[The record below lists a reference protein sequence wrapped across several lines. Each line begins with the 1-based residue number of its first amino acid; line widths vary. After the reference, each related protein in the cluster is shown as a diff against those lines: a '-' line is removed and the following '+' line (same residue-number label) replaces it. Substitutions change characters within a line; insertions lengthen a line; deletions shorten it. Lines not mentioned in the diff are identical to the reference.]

1 MLKRLAGSE
10 FCSDAHRREYKE
22 EYSKLAL
29 GRLLQSK
36 PSHAEE
42 RTRIKLGTAVSAFI
56 EDPSPARQIAKAAV
70 PVHIIASPATSP
82 ALDAEQPLPS
92 KHAATAPGIA
102 AAMRVEKP
110 VPAALHTLA
119 VVVAELD
126 GGLATR
132 TPEPP
137 SCRANISP
145 AALPEG
151 SLIRLDRRMD
161 AADST
166 MQPRERKLELR
177 HSLRGTKRMDLD
189 MGIAAPHCLE
199 PANDSLDI
207 PRASAIAP
215 PEAQPWMEEACGQ
228 FTGSSIVLLDFGR
241 FEFSTTGF
249 EELPQNA
256 INPDSETVAEAPA
269 VESVSYPEPQLNQQR
284 VAVQQVPA
292 GRGKPIQVFG
302 WASFSAG
309 AVQVP
314 QPSGLPLRPVML
326 LLPATV
332 ESTTAPATGAFRA
345 KAGDP
350 AALGRLQPPK
360 STTLVRDSVEREI
373 AVPGLVSPRAGFSRA
388 VKILVAIAAT
398 AVIAIGSFLA
408 LSSRSDAGPNLT
420 ISTPAASEHASD
432 QWIANFAPEP
442 KQQRKVSVVRSSMG
456 LSDYRMEF
464 EGSIQIKGLGWVYRA
479 QDSNNFYVGKIE
491 LEKAGLNPQYVIAH
505 YAVIGGADQ
514 ARVQTPLQIRVPL
527 GGHYRIRLEA
537 FGSRFN
543 TWINDHKID
552 EWNDDRLTTGGAGL
566 YGEGVERST
575 LYGNFRI
582 TPLPKK
588 K

>member
-36 PSHAEE
+36 PSHAEG
-42 RTRIKLGTAVSAFI
+42 TRIKLGTAVSAFI

-70 PVHIIASPATSP
+70 PVHITASPATSP
-82 ALDAEQPLPS
+82 ALDSEQPLPS

-126 GGLATR
+126 GGFNSR

-137 SCRANISP
+137 SCRANISA

-151 SLIRLDRRMD
+151 SLIRLDRRME

-166 MQPRERKLELR
+166 MQPKERKLELR
-177 HSLRGTKRMDLD
+177 QSLRGTKGMDLHVS
-189 MGIAAPHCLE
+189 IAAPHSLE
-199 PANDSLDI
+199 PANESLDI
-207 PRASAIAP
+207 PRVSALAP

-228 FTGSSIVLLDFGR
+228 FRGSSIVLLDFGR

-249 EELPQNA
+249 EERPQNA
-256 INPDSETVAEAPA
+256 GHTDPDARAEAPA
-269 VESVSYPEPQLNQQR
+269 VESVSYPELQLNQQR

-292 GRGKPIQVFG
+292 GRGKAIQVFG
-302 WASFSAG
+302 CANFSAG

-332 ESTTAPATGAFRA
+332 ESTTTSAPAASRA

-350 AALGRLQPPK
+350 PALAPLEPPT

-373 AVPGLVSPRAGFSRA
+373 AVPGLVSPRAGFSRS

-420 ISTPAASEHASD
+420 ISTPAATGHASD

-442 KQQRKVSVVRSSMG
+442 MQQRKVSVVRSSMG
-456 LSDYRMEF
+456 LSDYQMEF

-479 QDSNNFYVGKIE
+479 QDSKNFYVGKIE

-505 YAVIGGADQ
+505 YAVIDGADQ
-514 ARVQTPLQIRVPL
+514 ARVQTPLKIRVPL
-527 GGHYRIRLEA
+527 GGHYRIRLQVL
-537 FGSRFN
+537 GSRFN
-543 TWINDHKID
+543 TWINDQKID
-552 EWNDDRLTTGGAGL
+552 EWTDDRLTTGGAGL
-566 YGEGVERST
+566 YGEGVEQST